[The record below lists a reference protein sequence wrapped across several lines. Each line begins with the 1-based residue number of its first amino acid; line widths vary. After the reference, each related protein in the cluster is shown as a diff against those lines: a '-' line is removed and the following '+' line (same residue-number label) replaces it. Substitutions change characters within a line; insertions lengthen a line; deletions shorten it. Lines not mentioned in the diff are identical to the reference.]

1 MQHIEE
7 NFFLFLLQKIF
18 EIQSDGP
25 YRLAGYSFGAGLA
38 TEMALQLEKNKNLEH
53 LVLLDGSHNY
63 VEAHTSSH
71 REKTS
76 DLSLLESQ
84 SMVAFS
90 RHFFEVNYQQ
100 VSYLNLETSSVIHL
114 CSTP

>member
-1 MQHIEE
+1 MALQ
-7 NFFLFLLQKIF
+7 FQKIS
-18 EIQSDGP
+18 EYQSEGP
-25 YRLAGYSFGAGLA
+25 YRLAGYSFGAGLV
-38 TEMALQLEKNKNLEH
+38 TEMAFQLEREEKLEH

-100 VSYLNLETSSVIHL
+100 VSNPFIFNCLNS
-114 CSTP
+114 